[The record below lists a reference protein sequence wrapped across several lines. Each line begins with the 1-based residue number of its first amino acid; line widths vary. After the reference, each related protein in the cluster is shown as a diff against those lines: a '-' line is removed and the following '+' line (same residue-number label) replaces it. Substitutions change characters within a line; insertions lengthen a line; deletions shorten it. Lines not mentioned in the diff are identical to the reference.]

1 MIKPYKIENEIIYQ
15 VIVPIENNSVIID
28 ICYSG
33 DDDEILEFEYSEVS
47 EANSFDK
54 EKTRAVNKILECG
67 IEEEIVNYLAVYYD
81 VMNVNFNPNHYKIT
95 K

>member
-33 DDDEILEFEYSEVS
+33 DNQILEFEYSEVS
-47 EANSFDK
+47 ESNSFDE
-54 EKTRAVNKILECG
+54 EKTRVVNKILECG
-67 IEEEIVNYLAVYYD
+67 IEEEIVNYLAVYYE
-81 VMNVNFNPNHYKIT
+81 VINVNFNPNHYQIT